1 MEKLHAAL
9 NRIAINY
16 IWFDSD
22 PDVILADPIHTIP
35 KSAEHIARVYADWIE
50 SHKTSLH
57 TELASECLWPKV
69 KALASPVLPDTN
81 VK

>member
-1 MEKLHAAL
+1 MEKLHAAV

-22 PDVILADPIHTIP
+22 PDVILADPIHSTP

-50 SHKTSLH
+50 RHRSLLH
-57 TELASECLWPKV
+57 PELASECQWPSGEAPAATK
-69 KALASPVLPDTN
+69 
-81 VK
+81 